1 MICSCFLYRAPLKGV
16 IAAVRGP
23 DVKVLIV
30 EDEKMLAQLMK
41 KGLEENSFTVDIT
54 HDGEEGMYLAENY
67 PYDAVLLDLMLPK
80 IDGIDLLGKRGGR
93 CSLGKLAFFPEDVNL
108 AKCQDH
114 HVSIS

>member
-1 MICSCFLYRAPLKGV
+1 
-16 IAAVRGP
+16 
-23 DVKVLIV
+23 
-30 EDEKMLAQLMK
+30 
-41 KGLEENSFTVDIT
+41 
-54 HDGEEGMYLAENY
+54 
-67 PYDAVLLDLMLPK
+67 LMLPK